1 MRKPTNKKG
10 LFLAEILL
18 AVVIAAVIMGSGFLV
33 YTNIQTENEKNTALQ
48 NLNMIIS
55 MTHPVLGQE
64 RGEDATADGTMV
76 KTSLFVQSKMFPN
89 TVETDGDTLTAKS
102 AYGYPLSIGMW
113 ENEEN
118 SLWRITY
125 NNLDT
130 EECTKFVQAVVKST
144 RPIVL
149 GAAAGSSTQPANAG
163 AYTAPTDTVCGTSG
177 SALTIATGLCP
188 ANESK
193 DITLVYSPN
202 NEPSTTPACQP
213 N

>member
-1 MRKPTNKKG
+1 MRKPSNKKG

-64 RGEDATADGTMV
+64 RGDTDSDTNV
-76 KTSLFVQSKMFPN
+76 KTKLFVQAKMFPN
-89 TVETDGDTLTAKS
+89 TIETDSSTFRAKS

-113 ENEEN
+113 ETQEN

-130 EECTKFVQAVVKST
+130 EECTKFVQAAIKST
-144 RPIVL
+144 RPIAL
-149 GAAAGSSTQPANAG
+149 GSETGSSTHPAVEG
-163 AYTAPTDTVCGTSG
+163 AYTQPTQTVCGSSQT
-177 SALTIATGLCP
+177 ALTTATTLCP
-188 ANESK
+188 VDSVRN
-193 DITLVYSPN
+193 ITLVYSPN
-202 NEPSTTPACQP
+202 NEPSIAPACNP
-213 N
+213 